1 MAKNFY
7 KSINVLNEDY
17 FDDIEITDKDIQ
29 STADNTDNTLT
40 AETEHIYNHDIIIP
54 LPYDRELCMYNAEK
68 HMLILKHRVDYI
80 FNNLD
85 IIDKYEIQFKG
96 GYNSFPY
103 DFKRYDV
110 GNGIIWWGYKNYI
123 DSRSLED
130 QYNSIKDNSLANY
143 RLEIR
148 LLFDSTTDNIKYIQ
162 KLLLYFINTLGCF
175 DHLKFKYNNYDYRIM
190 SNDTIS
196 SLLANFIRYKKANG
210 NIQKIWNTVQ
220 YFVILRFYKF
230 IKQFTPYYGI
240 SKLRDYLEVNDL
252 KYHIINYS
260 TTYKTV
266 YYEHI
271 DYGYDINKFLDVVE
285 HSDNSFWQYYDFD
298 SDTRTSIP
306 NRNSDLIKDYLYK
319 RAPGINVYLIRQKPS
334 NELYVYYYFDKTFS
348 KDDGIVEYD
357 LLWTHYV
364 YDINDIIK
372 LFTPMY
378 CIGCD
383 VKKAIT
389 STKKIKDDF
398 NGYYILDEMNMNTIL
413 SEIKTNINA
422 NE

>member
-54 LPYDRELCMYNAEK
+54 LPYDRKLYRYNAEK
-68 HMLILKHRVDYI
+68 YMLILKHRVDYI

-96 GYNSFPY
+96 GYHSFPY

-110 GNGIIWWGYKNYI
+110 GNGIIWWGYKDYI
-123 DSRSLED
+123 NSKSPED
-130 QYNSIKDNSLANY
+130 QYNSIKDNSLGYN
-143 RLEIR
+143 RLDIR
-148 LLFDSTTDNIKYIQ
+148 LLFDSTTDNIKDIQ
-162 KLLLYFINTLGCF
+162 KLLLSFINAFGYFT
-175 DHLKFKYNNYDYRIM
+175 HLNFKYSISNYITM
-190 SNDTIS
+190 SNELIS
-196 SLLANFIRYKKANG
+196 SLLANFIRYKKTNG
-210 NIQKIWNTVQ
+210 NLQKIWNTVD
-220 YFVILRFYKF
+220 YFVILYFYKF
-230 IKQFTPYYGI
+230 IKQFIPHYGI
-240 SKLRDYLEVNDL
+240 NKLREYLEVNDL
-252 KYHIINYS
+252 KYHIRTYS

-271 DYGYDINKFLDVVE
+271 DYGYDINKFLDVIE
-285 HSDNSFWQYYDFD
+285 HTDNSLWQYYDL
-298 SDTRTSIP
+298 SDGTRSSMP
-306 NRNSDLIKDYLYK
+306 NCKSDLIKDYLYK
-319 RAPGINVYLIRQKPS
+319 RTPGVNVYLIRQKPF
-334 NELYVYYYFDKTFS
+334 NNLYVYYYFDKTFS

-357 LLWTHYV
+357 LLWIHYV
-364 YDINDIIK
+364 NSINDIIK

-378 CIGCD
+378 YIGCD

-398 NGYYILDEMNMNTIL
+398 NGYYILDKMDMNTIL
-413 SEIKTNINA
+413 SEIKN
-422 NE
+422 